1 MPFFRDPDFLPFFV
15 QFFKLRAPIVRE
27 AAGSALVERRDKGG
41 TGEYLPRRERQW
53 IFRVPVSVPA

>member
-1 MPFFRDPDFLPFFV
+1 
-15 QFFKLRAPIVRE
+15 VRE